1 VFYGLY
7 TVQIVVGAAV
17 VLIPRLNLFLMM
29 WISQVANA
37 VLLPFVLVLMLRLAN
52 DVDIMGRWRNRRWM
66 NVIVVLMT
74 VLVSIATVALFTS
87 G

>member
-1 VFYGLY
+1 
-7 TVQIVVGAAV
+7 
-17 VLIPRLNLFLMM
+17 
-29 WISQVANA
+29 
-37 VLLPFVLVLMLRLAN
+37 LPFVLVLMLRLAN

>member
-1 VFYGLY
+1 
-7 TVQIVVGAAV
+7 
-17 VLIPRLNLFLMM
+17 MM

-74 VLVSIATVALFTS
+74 LLVSIATVALFAS